1 MIKIK
6 MTVQED
12 RERTNS
18 ELQEVNGK
26 NIQENENMRGGIMVI
41 MSDLD
46 SNATKMNLLESQ
58 VKVLNRIDVSI
69 MMLGKASKDIRIEDR
84 KVMAELVTNVLKS
97 ITN

>member
-69 MMLGKASKDIRIEDR
+69 MMLDKASKDIRIEDR